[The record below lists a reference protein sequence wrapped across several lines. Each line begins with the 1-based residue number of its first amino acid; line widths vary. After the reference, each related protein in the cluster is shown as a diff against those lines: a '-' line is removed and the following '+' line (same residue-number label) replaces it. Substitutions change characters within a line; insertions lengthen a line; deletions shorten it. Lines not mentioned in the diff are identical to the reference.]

1 MLMQRFYK
9 DLGQIMEELQ
19 LRSKNAVFN
28 ESSVDAKALRYYNSC
43 LKAPSQTWKM
53 EHLLKLAP
61 PGEGLSWPSFTIPGT
76 EWPKDR
82 FNWMDTLAIL
92 HRYGVTDFLIKLEV
106 STNTIFG
113 REPQLKLSIP
123 SLEEDLDSKF
133 YKSIP
138 YTKLQLLESQVRNLI
153 KWKADPMEPYRYKSA
168 LSIEY
173 ITDLDWQKFIESIVG
188 HRISPEFP
196 LLVNNFI
203 YFAALK
209 RLMDSTDPE
218 LLANYFMFRFV
229 NHLKKNTISGGTPG
243 DCLWKLNH
251 QMEMATNL
259 LYKEHFQ
266 DSATL
271 QKNIQEVHRIF
282 NTMRR
287 QLILQINRNRMGLSS
302 DQKAAVIEKVQGL
315 VLNIG
320 NIPRDLDHRSFVN
333 GYYEDIEISSEDLDY
348 GRVQLELLWFRNRKL
363 FDEVLEPSNTN
374 LKINRRFR
382 GPTSAYYIHAKN
394 FIVIPF
400 ALLQEPFFNAE
411 SYDVFKYSL
420 MGYVLGH
427 ELMHSIGTHG
437 IYRDIHGKYLKIG
450 DDILSLP
457 QFKEGLSCMNRDK
470 TEYLEERLADIE
482 GAKLAYA
489 TYSSRNTKNLDKLF
503 FRNMAQF
510 FCEGGHSKNPA
521 ISHDERPVRLRH
533 ILKNLDAFSK
543 AFKCPS
549 QHKKCNLW

>member
-9 DLGQIMEELQ
+9 DLGQIMEKLQ
-19 LRSKNAVFN
+19 FRSKNSGLN
-28 ESSVDAKALRYYNSC
+28 ESSVDAKALRYFNSC
-43 LKAPSQTWKM
+43 LKASPQTWKM

-61 PGEGLSWPSFTIPGT
+61 PGEGLSWPSFTTPGT

-92 HRYGVTDFLIKLEV
+92 HRYGITDFLIKLEV

-123 SLEEDLDSKF
+123 SLEEDLESKF
-133 YKSIP
+133 YDSIP
-138 YTKLQLLESQVRNLI
+138 YTKLQLLELQIKNLI
-153 KWKADPMEPYRYKSA
+153 KWKADPMEPYRYKSV

-173 ITDLDWQKFIESIVG
+173 ITDLDWQKFIETIVG

-196 LLVNNFI
+196 LLVHNFI

-209 RLMDSTDPE
+209 RLMDSTVPE

-229 NHLKKNTISGGTPG
+229 NHLKKNTANSGIRG
-243 DCLWKLNH
+243 DCLWELNH

-266 DSATL
+266 DSTTL

-282 NTMRR
+282 DTMRR
-287 QLILQINRNRMGLSS
+287 QLVLQINRNRMGLSS
-302 DQKAAVIEKVQGL
+302 AQKSAVIAKVQGID
-315 VLNIG
+315 LNIG

-333 GYYEDIEISSEDLDY
+333 GYYKDIEFSSKDLDY
-348 GRVQLELLWFRNRKL
+348 GRVQLELLWFRTRKL
-363 FDEVLEPSNTN
+363 FDVLEPSNSK

-400 ALLQEPFFNAE
+400 AHLQEPFFNAE
-411 SYDVFKYSL
+411 S
-420 MGYVLGH
+420 H
-427 ELMHSIGTHG
+427 E
-437 IYRDIHGKYLKIG
+437 
-450 DDILSLP
+450 
-457 QFKEGLSCMNRDK
+457 
-470 TEYLEERLADIE
+470 
-482 GAKLAYA
+482 
-489 TYSSRNTKNLDKLF
+489 
-503 FRNMAQF
+503 
-510 FCEGGHSKNPA
+510 
-521 ISHDERPVRLRH
+521 V
-533 ILKNLDAFSK
+533 
-543 AFKCPS
+543 
-549 QHKKCNLW
+549 